1 MPQLAKTKNLQQVTV
16 LGVINLIKRRTKMK
30 RINTLLSAA
39 LLLGST
45 ASVFTSCEKNN
56 TEQLNP
62 EGETITLTASTE
74 SAPNTKTYL
83 GGDNMTQV
91 YWNPILDDGNDDM
104 IVIYDAGNLSEY
116 YTIASIDPE
125 DPTKATFTG
134 TALTGDAAYAIYPG
148 GADMG
153 PNAIMISESLSY
165 QPNNVS
171 RKDMPM
177 YAKLTDYTSPM
188 AFKNLCG
195 ILKLQLM
202 KADGETGD
210 VNVTSIEFTSS
221 DDIAGQATI
230 SYNNGNPT
238 LAFTDYQSKTITLDC
253 SSYNINDEEKTSV
266 SLADY
271 SADGTGATI
280 FYIVVPPT
288 TSNTFTIKVTT
299 ADGKTMTKVAPADD
313 ANKIERN
320 KITTMPALAF
330 VADPVKYVDEWGID
344 RGAGI
349 KIGEVVWAPVNCGYL
364 AASEDSD
371 TDNGK
376 PGVGKGYPWGKLYQW
391 GRKYGLGY
399 DTDNYTAAYNDAT
412 EPTVVLGSPSTPYL
426 TNAEASTFYKGWNA
440 TAAPNGTWGTSAPWK
455 TKNTDNDPCP
465 EGWRVPTSAELEGLY
480 AHSTKGTWDST
491 EKGRWFAGTAAVAEN
506 KSNAVFFPAAGCRSY
521 GGSAINRGI
530 LGYYWSSTPDGT
542 YACILFFRSGAAGG
556 GSNDRAFGFSVRCV
570 QD

>member
-1 MPQLAKTKNLQQVTV
+1 
-16 LGVINLIKRRTKMK
+16 MK

-104 IVIYDAGNLSEY
+104 IVIYDAGNSCDS

-134 TALTGDAAYAIYPG
+134 TALTGDAAYAIYPR

-165 QPNNVS
+165 QPNNVFQ
-171 RKDMPM
+171 KEMPM

-202 KADGETGD
+202 KAEGETDD
-210 VNVTSIEFTSS
+210 VNVTKIELTSP
-221 DDIAGQATI
+221 DDIAGNATI
-230 SYNNGNPT
+230 TYNDGNPT
-238 LAFTDYQSKTITLDC
+238 LAFTDMKNKTITLDC
-253 SSYNINDEEKTSV
+253 SSYNLNDEEKTSV

-271 SADGTGATI
+271 SADGAGATI

-299 ADGKTMTKVAPADD
+299 ADGKMMTKVTPADA

-330 VADPVKYVDEWGID
+330 VAGPVRYVDEWGID

-391 GRKYGLGY
+391 GRKDGQGY
-399 DTDNYTAAYNDAT
+399 KKDSYEDAT
-412 EPTVVLGSPSTPYL
+412 YPAGTTIVGAL
-426 TNAEASTFYKGWNA
+426 TADGASTNPADNTFYEAAFDANSSWLMKSASESAFDESTEWNA
-440 TAAPNGTWGTSAPWK
+440 LTGFGPKVVN
-455 TKNTDNDPCP
+455 PCP
-465 EGWRVPTSAELEGLY
+465 EGWRVPTNTELENLIG
-480 AHSTKGTWDST
+480 
-491 EKGRWFAGTAAVAEN
+491 N
-506 KSNAVFFPAAGCRSY
+506 KSSWISSVATGPNNETQTGYYFSGSTNIDSAGDNKIFLPAAGCRFVDGNASY
-521 GGSAINRGI
+521 RGI
-530 LGYYWSSTPDGT
+530 SGRYWSSTPNDTGA
-542 YACILFFRSGAAGG
+542 YYLYFHSGLADVPIF
-556 GSNDRAFGFSVRCV
+556 NRAEGYSVRCV